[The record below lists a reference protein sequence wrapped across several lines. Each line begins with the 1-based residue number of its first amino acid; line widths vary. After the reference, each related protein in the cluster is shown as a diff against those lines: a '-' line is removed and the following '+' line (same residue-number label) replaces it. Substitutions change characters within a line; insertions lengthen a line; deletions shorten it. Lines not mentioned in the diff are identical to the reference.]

1 MARNIN
7 ESILID
13 VLDSNGTIINTV
25 SVEDFIIQNPYNINI
40 NSVFL
45 PNTEPMDLDI
55 FFSVAKALIAD
66 AQSREGTNL
75 EDQVDLVEEYP
86 PEDMSSYGNEVITFR
101 VIERKPGMMNTKGT
115 GRPHRKSTFSHQEIR
130 PSMPNK
136 VITVESRPVD
146 HVIEFN
152 CYGTSNKIVNKR
164 AIWLEKLFINS
175 AFVFEVKGAER
186 FYWKERLADNYITI
200 NGQRIFSRPIRFFLR
215 FREFDAKAV
224 SMIKQVLVE
233 IGILNQT
240 LINI

>member
-1 MARNIN
+1 MARNLE
-7 ESILID
+7 ESIIID
-13 VLDSNGTIINTV
+13 IVDSNGNINNSVT
-25 SVEDFIIQNPYNINI
+25 VEDFIIQNPYNINI

-45 PNTEPMDLDI
+45 PNTEPMDLDS
-55 FFSVAKALIAD
+55 FFFISKTLI
-66 AQSREGTNL
+66 
-75 EDQVDLVEEYP
+75 EDSQNRDGINQEDRINLVEEYP
-86 PEDMSSYGNEVITFR
+86 PENMDEYGDEVITFR

-115 GRPHRKSTFSHQEIR
+115 GRPHRKSTYSHQEIR

-146 HVIEFN
+146 HVIEFT

-186 FYWKERLADNYITI
+186 FFWKERLADSYMTV

-215 FREFDAKAV
+215 FREFDAKAI
-224 SMIKQVLVE
+224 SMIRRILVE

-240 LINI
+240 